1 MRWSD
6 EGYVVS
12 IISSKENS
20 SIIKVFSKN
29 YGCYSGIFY
38 GSSSKKKKADLQLGN
53 KVKINYNSKSED
65 SLGYFTLELIENTS
79 IKFFND
85 DIKLNLLITS
95 IEVISKVMP
104 ERQKY
109 LECYAD
115 FNNFIRELKDDSL
128 KSYLVWEFNFLKNIG
143 YGLDFSEK
151 NFDEKTK
158 DLLQRKIVDFSF
170 NDLKIIFNLNNE
182 IINNRLVDIINISN
196 FKNRKKIFK
205 YFNE

>member
-1 MRWSD
+1 M
-6 EGYVVS
+6 
-12 IISSKENS
+12 
-20 SIIKVFSKN
+20 
-29 YGCYSGIFY
+29 
-38 GSSSKKKKADLQLGN
+38 QLGN

>member
-38 GSSSKKKKADLQLGN
+38 GSSSKKKKADMQLGN

-85 DIKLNLLITS
+85 NIKLNLLITS

>member
-38 GSSSKKKKADLQLGN
+38 GSSSKKKKADMQLGN

>member
-6 EGYVVS
+6 EGYIVS
-12 IISSKENS
+12 IVSSKENS

-38 GSSSKKKKADLQLGN
+38 GSSSKKKKADMQLGN

>member
-12 IISSKENS
+12 IVSSKENS

-65 SLGYFTLELIENTS
+65 LLGYFTLELIENTS

-85 DIKLNLLITS
+85 NIKLNLLITS

-109 LECYAD
+109 LECYVD
-115 FNNFIRELKDDSL
+115 FNKFIRELKDDSL